1 MKMETII
8 EAMTQQKILEAD
20 LSAGPTAIIVTKDE
34 RRPKCLVVRADGEDF
49 SVDVPGFFAS
59 SKIKV
64 SRADVIAQAEKMRK
78 LKEFLESQE

>member
-1 MKMETII
+1 MKIETII
-8 EAMTQQKILEAD
+8 EAMAEQKILETD
-20 LSAGPTAIIVTKDE
+20 LMEGPTAIIITKDE

-49 SVDVPGFFAS
+49 TVDVPGFFAS

-64 SRADVIAQAEKMRK
+64 RRADVEVQAEKMRK